1 MSQKTVKAKIRGVEK
16 TRQVTKAMEAVSAA
30 RMRKAQDR
38 ALTLRPYA
46 LSAFNILRRV
56 ARDSEAMRHPL
67 FLQPQNGKRLFI
79 VITSDRGLAG
89 NLNNAVLKKVM
100 SYVREHEVTT
110 TDSVFITLGKK
121 ATEFF
126 RKKGFTTQK
135 DFSGIPDN
143 VPLNTFEE
151 ISKEVVAQFL
161 KGNVREVVVAYSNFL
176 STFNQ
181 EGSLHQILP
190 ITLKDVEGVVRGI
203 APIKG
208 KYSQEFNNRDM
219 ESLSTALYLY
229 EPSVTKV
236 LDDLL
241 PYLVTLSL
249 YHGALESKASEHSA
263 RMVAMKSAG
272 DKARDI
278 KKDLTR
284 KFNKV
289 RQSAITREVSE
300 IIGGIEALKV

>member
-1 MSQKTVKAKIRGVEK
+1 
-16 TRQVTKAMEAVSAA
+16 
-30 RMRKAQDR
+30 
-38 ALTLRPYA
+38 
-46 LSAFNILRRV
+46 
-56 ARDSEAMRHPL
+56 
-67 FLQPQNGKRLFI
+67 
-79 VITSDRGLAG
+79 
-89 NLNNAVLKKVM
+89 
-100 SYVREHEVTT
+100 
-110 TDSVFITLGKK
+110 
-121 ATEFF
+121 
-126 RKKGFTTQK
+126 
-135 DFSGIPDN
+135 
-143 VPLNTFEE
+143 
-151 ISKEVVAQFL
+151 
-161 KGNVREVVVAYSNFL
+161 
-176 STFNQ
+176 
-181 EGSLHQILP
+181 
-190 ITLKDVEGVVRGI
+190 VVRGI